1 MRCVPYPLTCS
12 LLVTAQN
19 TISEN
24 PETLNVK
31 LRFFSSEFLIVI
43 GYKFGIGTSLVMET
57 NIVVGTSIVMGIKLL
72 MGINLVMG
80 TSIVIVTKILMG
92 IDLVMGTNL
101 VMETRLVLE
110 K

>member
-43 GYKFGIGTSLVMET
+43 EYKFGMGTSLVMGT
-57 NIVVGTSIVMGIKLL
+57 NI
-72 MGINLVMG
+72 
-80 TSIVIVTKILMG
+80 TSIVIVTKLLMG

-101 VMETRLVLE
+101 VMETRFVLE